1 MPWQNLKWRDLAP
14 SEKALLLA
22 FAAALPLISA
32 SLRVLGYKRTR
43 WMLER
48 AVRPQR
54 PSQPATPDA
63 IARHDR
69 LAWIARKAAGWTPAN
84 TSCLR
89 QSLLVH
95 ALVLRD
101 GLQPEL
107 KFGVGQIDG
116 VLDMHAWVELD
127 GTPLGQPGLR
137 HKPFQ

>member
-1 MPWQNLKWRDLAP
+1 MPLQNLQWRDLAP
-14 SEKALLLA
+14 SERTLLLA
-22 FAAALPLISA
+22 FATALPLISA

-48 AVRPQR
+48 ALRRQR
-54 PSQPATPDA
+54 PPQPATPETV
-63 IARHDR
+63 ARYDR

-95 ALVLRD
+95 VLALRE

-107 KFGVGQIDG
+107 KFGVGQIYG
-116 VLDMHAWVELD
+116 ALDMHAWVELD